1 MPIEITNTLR
11 GASLIRVEGIG
22 TYYANLISLAV
33 DSNEVVGAANIKR
46 INWSTNG
53 NIQIVRNGN
62 NIATLHSS
70 GEIKL
75 DEWGQSIANNN
86 TSNVVITVVTGG
98 TLFLEVSKSATY
110 TTPLTGM

>member
-1 MPIEITNTLR
+1 MPIEITNSLR
-11 GASLIRVEGIG
+11 SSSLIRVEGIG

-33 DSNEVVGAANIKR
+33 DSNEVITSANIRR

-62 NIATLHSS
+62 NVTTLHNT
-70 GEIKL
+70 GEVKL
-75 DEWGQSIANNN
+75 DEWGHTLANNN
-86 TSNVVITVVTGG
+86 TSNVVITVVSGG
-98 TLFLEVSKSATY
+98 TVLLEVTKSATY

>member
-1 MPIEITNTLR
+1 MPIEITNSLR
-11 GASLIRVEGIG
+11 SSSLIRVEGVG
-22 TYYANLISLAV
+22 TYYANISSLAV
-33 DSNEVVGAANIKR
+33 DSNEVISSANIRR

-62 NIATLHSS
+62 NIATLHNT
-70 GEIKL
+70 GEVKL
-75 DEWGQSIANNN
+75 DEWGHTIANNN

-98 TLFLEVSKSATY
+98 TVLLEVTKSATY

>member
-1 MPIEITNTLR
+1 MPIEITNSLR
-11 GASLIRVEGIG
+11 SSSLIRVEGAG
-22 TYYANLISLAV
+22 TYYANLSSLAV
-33 DSNEVVGAANIKR
+33 DNNEVISSANIRR

-53 NIQIVRNGN
+53 NIQVVRNGN
-62 NIATLHSS
+62 NVVTLHNA

-75 DEWGQSIANNN
+75 DEWGHSIANNN

-98 TLFLEVSKSATY
+98 TLFLEVTKVATY

>member
-11 GASLIRVEGIG
+11 SSSLIRVEGVG
-22 TYYANLISLAV
+22 TYYANLNSLAV
-33 DSNEVVGAANIKR
+33 DSNEVVSAANIKR

-53 NIQIVRNGN
+53 VVQIVRNGN
-62 NIATLHSS
+62 TIASLHTV

-98 TLFLEVSKSATY
+98 TVFLEVSKSATY

>member
-1 MPIEITNTLR
+1 MPIEITNSLISS
-11 GASLIRVEGIG
+11 SLIRVEGIG

-33 DSNEVVGAANIKR
+33 DSNEVISSANIRR

-62 NIATLHSS
+62 NVTTLHNT
-70 GEIKL
+70 GEVKL
-75 DEWGQSIANNN
+75 DEWGHTLANNN
-86 TSNVVITVVTGG
+86 TSNVVITIVSGG
-98 TLFLEVSKSATY
+98 TVLLEVTKSATY

>member
-1 MPIEITNTLR
+1 MPIEITNSLR
-11 GASLIRVEGIG
+11 SSSLIRVEGVG
-22 TYYANLISLAV
+22 TYYANLSDLAV
-33 DSNEVVGAANIKR
+33 NTNEVISSANIRR

-53 NIQIVRNGN
+53 NIQVVRNGN
-62 NIATLHSS
+62 NIVTLHNA

-75 DEWGQSIANNN
+75 DEWGHSIANNN

-98 TLFLEVSKSATY
+98 TLFLEVTKVATY

>member
-1 MPIEITNTLR
+1 MPIEITNSLR
-11 GASLIRVEGIG
+11 GPSVIRVEGVG

-33 DSNEVVGAANIKR
+33 DSNEVVSAANIKR

-62 NIATLHSS
+62 NVATLHSA
-70 GEIKL
+70 GEIRC
-75 DEWGQSIANNN
+75 DEWGYSIANNQS
-86 TSNVVITVVTGG
+86 SNVVITVVSGG
-98 TLFLEVSKSATY
+98 TVFLEVSKQATY

>member
-11 GASLIRVEGIG
+11 STSVIRVEGVG
-22 TYYANLISLAV
+22 TYYANLTSLAA
-33 DSNEVVGAANIKR
+33 DSNEVVSAANIKR

-53 NIQIVRNGN
+53 NIQITRNGN
-62 NIATLHSS
+62 NIATLHNA
-70 GEIKL
+70 GEIRC
-75 DEWGQSIANNN
+75 DEWGYSIANNN

-98 TLFLEVSKSATY
+98 TVFLEVSKTATY

>member
-1 MPIEITNTLR
+1 MPIEITNSLR
-11 GASLIRVEGIG
+11 SSSLIRVEGIG

-33 DSNEVVGAANIKR
+33 DSNEVISSANIRR

-62 NIATLHSS
+62 NVTTLHNT
-70 GEIKL
+70 GEVKL
-75 DEWGQSIANNN
+75 DEWGHTLANNN
-86 TSNVVITVVTGG
+86 TSNVVITIVSGG
-98 TLFLEVSKSATY
+98 TVLLEVTKSATY

>member
-1 MPIEITNTLR
+1 MPIEITNSLR
-11 GASLIRVEGIG
+11 SSSLIRVEGIG
-22 TYYANLISLAV
+22 TYYANLSSLAV
-33 DSNEVVGAANIKR
+33 DSNEVISSANIRR

-53 NIQIVRNGN
+53 SIQVVRNGN
-62 NIATLHSS
+62 NIVTLHNA

-75 DEWGQSIANNN
+75 DEWGHTLANNN

-98 TLFLEVSKSATY
+98 TLLLEVTKSATY

>member
-1 MPIEITNTLR
+1 MPIEITNSLR
-11 GASLIRVEGIG
+11 SSSLIRVEGIG
-22 TYYANLISLAV
+22 TYYANLSSLAV
-33 DSNEVVGAANIKR
+33 DNNEVISSANIRR

-62 NIATLHSS
+62 NIATLHNT
-70 GEIKL
+70 GEVKL
-75 DEWGQSIANNN
+75 DGWGHTIANNN

-98 TLFLEVSKSATY
+98 TVLLEVTKSATY

>member
-1 MPIEITNTLR
+1 MPIEITNSLR
-11 GASLIRVEGIG
+11 SASIIRVEGVG
-22 TYYANLISLAV
+22 TYYANLISLAA
-33 DSNEVVGAANIKR
+33 DSNEVVSAANIKR

-62 NIATLHSS
+62 NIATLHTA

>member
-11 GASLIRVEGIG
+11 GSSLIRVEGIG

-33 DSNEVVGAANIKR
+33 DSNEVVSAANIRR

-62 NIATLHSS
+62 NIATLHTV